1 MKRNIRTLQRN
12 LKGKLFVIMIT
23 MLLVNCL
30 FAQNDCNVFIK
41 SSFESK
47 CIHQLEKRSMYD
59 EYGQKIVACK
69 GNTVTYKAEVSSSAN
84 AGISSVSWNVSGA
97 DNVQNNSDNTV
108 TVTWGD
114 NANGQISVEVI
125 TSDSNICSATK
136 NVLLIDRAIAI
147 ASTQPAYNDLT
158 GVKVIRVCRGETI
171 YFTDESLA
179 PNSDLISYY
188 WASPYGNA
196 STKNYVINDIQQ
208 DCEVIH
214 RVENNCGCYDEEMY
228 RIEVIRGNPLE
239 LSCYGAVCEG
249 STVTYSIINQTC
261 NNYFWSVE
269 NGTIISGQHTPQ
281 VTVNWK
287 HSQDGYR
294 VISLDGNQCGNYAC
308 PNMMSVKIPIIS
320 DNVIIDGQTTVCEGE
335 AVLYSLPIILGM

>member
-47 CIHQLEKRSMYD
+47 CIHQLEKKSMYD

-179 PNSDLISYY
+179 PSSDLISYY

-228 RIEVIRGNPLE
+228 RIEVIRGNPLK
-239 LSCYGAVCEG
+239 LSCYGTVCEG
-249 STVTYSIINQTC
+249 STVT
-261 NNYFWSVE
+261 
-269 NGTIISGQHTPQ
+269 
-281 VTVNWK
+281 
-287 HSQDGYR
+287 
-294 VISLDGNQCGNYAC
+294 
-308 PNMMSVKIPIIS
+308 
-320 DNVIIDGQTTVCEGE
+320 
-335 AVLYSLPIILGM
+335 